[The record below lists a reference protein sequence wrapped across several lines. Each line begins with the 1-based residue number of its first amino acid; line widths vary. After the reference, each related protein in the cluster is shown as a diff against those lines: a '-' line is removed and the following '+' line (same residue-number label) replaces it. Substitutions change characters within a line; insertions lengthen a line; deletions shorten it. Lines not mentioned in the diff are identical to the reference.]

1 MVPLRKVLLQAILL
15 ACITPAVSQEKP
27 LSPAEAA
34 PSVDQILDRM
44 RRHEEYQSKELK
56 HYQAVRHYQVL
67 YKGFDTT
74 IAAKMDVEVN
84 YDDASG
90 KSFRILSLSGS
101 KLPTYILPLLPAL
114 AIGFAR
120 LVGSPVARP
129 AWIPKLAMGTAVLW
143 LAAAAA
149 MPMINN
155 RLGQQASLR
164 DLIRPIRHQVE
175 ASGARVCA
183 IEVRGH
189 GLEFYLERLVC
200 ATREQ
205 SDLVLQPTK
214 EQEERL
220 LSTEKFRAASLEPKG
235 NAPVLALVRKNRYR
249 ESFQGEAWEQVGT
262 AGDFILVKSRGA
274 SLANADTPP

>member
-44 RRHEEYQSKELK
+44 RQHEAYQSKELK

-101 KLPTYILPLLPAL
+101 KLLCEKVLKRAVESEKEASQDKQSTAL
-114 AIGFAR
+114 TSANYNFR
-120 LVGSPVARP
+120 LTGIEVIEGRP
-129 AWIPKLAMGTAVLW
+129 AYVLHVEPVREGKFLYRGNVWVDAVDYAVEKIEVEPAKNPSFWITRTDIKNTNSQIQGMWLPQKNRSESKIRIGGTAVLTIDYGTYQIA
-143 LAAAAA
+143 LTGE
-149 MPMINN
+149 P
-155 RLGQQASLR
+155 QA
-164 DLIRPIRHQVE
+164 E
-175 ASGARVCA
+175 A
-183 IEVRGH
+183 
-189 GLEFYLERLVC
+189 
-200 ATREQ
+200 
-205 SDLVLQPTK
+205 
-214 EQEERL
+214 
-220 LSTEKFRAASLEPKG
+220 
-235 NAPVLALVRKNRYR
+235 NAPA
-249 ESFQGEAWEQVGT
+249 
-262 AGDFILVKSRGA
+262 SRQTKATETGV
-274 SLANADTPP
+274 SH